1 MAPSVTL
8 PFRHRHRGRFGL
20 DRLTTRRSR
29 SRSAGRLAG
38 EVALGA
44 ATLALGGFALYFL
57 KERSQEEA
65 EHHTLE
71 RDGSFSLR
79 RYSPRIVAEVRR
91 SGRLIEAMDDGFRS
105 LSGYISAQPGSR
117 AANQTNDRIAMA
129 IPVSVAPAED
139 QAGEWRV
146 RFTLPRSWQRQKLPE
161 PSEGVELIQLPARTL
176 AAVRFGGKGS
186 DTKLIERHR
195 DALLSWVRGRGLVAL
210 SEPEFAAYNAPV
222 VPGLLRRNEWWVE
235 IDDADVRTGSNA
247 TLKVHKSL

>member
-1 MAPSVTL
+1 MAPPVTL
-8 PFRHRHRGRFGL
+8 SFRHHHRSRFGL
-20 DRLTTRRSR
+20 DRLTSRRSR
-29 SRSAGRLAG
+29 GRSAGRMAG

-65 EHHTLE
+65 EHDTLE

-79 RYSPRIVAEVRR
+79 RYLPRIIAEVRA
-91 SGRLIEAMDDGFRS
+91 SGRLIEAMDDGFRP
-105 LSGYISAQPGSR
+105 LSDYISAHPGSR

-129 IPVSVAPAED
+129 IPVSVAPAEG

-146 RFTLPRSWQRQKLPE
+146 RFTLPRAWHRQKLPE
-161 PSEGVELIQLPARTL
+161 PSQGVELIELPARTL

-186 DTKLIERHR
+186 DTKLIERQR
-195 DALLSWVRGRGLVAL
+195 DALLNWVQGRGLVAL

-222 VPGLLRRNEWWVE
+222 VPGLLRRNEWWVD
-235 IDDADVRTGSNA
+235 IDDTNMPTGSNA
-247 TLKVHKSL
+247 TVKIYKSL